1 MKMLFG
7 IATLVVVLEAGA
19 ETAVER
25 DISYRPDATDAYM
38 KERCKLDVRYPK
50 GETAFKTVVWFHGG
64 GLDHGNKH
72 FIRMDESIAQVAAN
86 YRLLKKGNGL
96 QGRDCIEDAAAAVA
110 WTLNNIVR
118 YGGDPSQ
125 VYVAGLS
132 AGGYLTMMVGMAPEY
147 LAAHGF
153 RNTDL
158 AGLAPVSGQ
167 ATKHFHVRKIAGDD
181 DPQFQPKID
190 DLAPLRWVS
199 KDLPPIVSICGESPW
214 EWKCRSEENRLLI
227 ASCAALGHP
236 AAYFVQLPFADHT
249 RAGQAGDIYVELFVK
264 GALPGN
270 LRMAPAVPERIADFR
285 DLPPELAGV
294 PTEELVQLDYRGAC
308 KRAVVRCDPKSERAR
323 ACFALK
329 GPFDPST
336 PVPCEVY
343 DLTAGKSLAKGSIP
357 FAPEAADGK
366 YRWYRL
372 FTARLSPHAGFYASR
387 SWYPNWDLG
396 WYADRDNEAG
406 LVAEYEFWVS
416 ARFQGPAYVAGS
428 GDENAVVFD
437 RVLLRRKAAGK

>member
-1 MKMLFG
+1 MKTLFG
-7 IATLVVVLEAGA
+7 IALVAALGASA

-25 DISYRPDATDAYM
+25 DISYRTDATDAYM

-110 WTLNNIVR
+110 WTLNNIAR

-190 DLAPLRWVS
+190 ELSALRYVG
-199 KDLPPIVSICGESPW
+199 KDLPPILSICGQPPYEW
-214 EWKCRSEENRLLI
+214 EARAEENRFLI
-227 ASCAALGHP
+227 ASCKAFGHRN
-236 AAYFVQLPFADHT
+236 A
-249 RAGQAGDIYVELFVK
+249 RYVEL
-264 GALPGN
+264 P
-270 LRMAPAVPERIADFR
+270 
-285 DLPPELAGV
+285 LANHH
-294 PTEELVQLDYRGAC
+294 
-308 KRAVVRCDPKSERAR
+308 R
-323 ACFALK
+323 ACSCGLPYLELFIRDGLPA
-329 GPFDPST
+329 
-336 PVPCEVY
+336 
-343 DLTAGKSLAKGSIP
+343 DLETK
-357 FAPEAADGK
+357 
-366 YRWYRL
+366 
-372 FTARLSPHAGFYASR
+372 
-387 SWYPNWDLG
+387 
-396 WYADRDNEAG
+396 
-406 LVAEYEFWVS
+406 
-416 ARFQGPAYVAGS
+416 
-428 GDENAVVFD
+428 
-437 RVLLRRKAAGK
+437 